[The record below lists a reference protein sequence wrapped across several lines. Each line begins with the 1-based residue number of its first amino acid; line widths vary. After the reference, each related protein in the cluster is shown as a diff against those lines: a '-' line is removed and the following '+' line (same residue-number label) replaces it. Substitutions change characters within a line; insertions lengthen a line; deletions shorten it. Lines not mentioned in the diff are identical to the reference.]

1 MYGMKLYNARIALM
15 TILNFDIIFDRFCLI
30 QNYVS
35 LTFFLVTSYFFDCC
49 DGLLS
54 FCMMLSEFF
63 LKSFALTL
71 VIQCVVMMIS
81 GKRKYDCTV
90 LKFFKKC
97 HVLRF

>member
-35 LTFFLVTSYFFDCC
+35 LTFFLVTAYFSIAAC

-54 FCMMLSEFF
+54 FCVMLSEFF
-63 LKSFALTL
+63 HLSFALTL

-81 GKRKYDCTV
+81 GKPKYYCIEI
-90 LKFFKKC
+90 F
-97 HVLRF
+97 

>member
-15 TILNFDIIFDRFCLI
+15 TILNFDILFDRFCLI

-35 LTFFLVTSYFFDCC
+35 LLVTFYCLEGF
-49 DGLLS
+49 LS
-54 FCMMLSEFF
+54 FCVMLSEFF

-81 GKRKYDCTV
+81 GKRKY
-90 LKFFKKC
+90 
-97 HVLRF
+97 